1 MANRVVESA
10 RSILTNYIPDVYL
23 YTDVYKG
30 AESGACP
37 GYALSLVAET
47 TTGALISSEC
57 IYQPRQKAVLDG
69 GDDDGPVGSGQ
80 RNDDGVNGY
89 DAPDGVVNMLVND
102 YTFPTPED
110 LGVRAARQLLVEIK
124 KGKMSMD
131 GWIEVE
137 FLNSHYTLLC
147 IGGSVDGISQWL
159 NILYMALGP
168 EDVGKIRIG
177 SLTPFTYVL
186 TIVSALANTICT
198 NNLE

>member
-30 AESGACP
+30 VESGSCP

-57 IYQPRQKAVLDG
+57 VYQPRRKGLAEEDSTTTSATSASI
-69 GDDDGPVGSGQ
+69 PTSAASGYEAPE
-80 RNDDGVNGY
+80 GV
-89 DAPDGVVNMLVND
+89 ASMLVND

-124 KGKMSMD
+124 KGKL
-131 GWIEVE
+131 
-137 FLNSHYTLLC
+137 F
-147 IGGSVDGISQWL
+147 
-159 NILYMALGP
+159 
-168 EDVGKIRIG
+168 
-177 SLTPFTYVL
+177 SLPL
-186 TIVSALANTICT
+186 TIDCRLL
-198 NNLE
+198 NLTSPNCSL